1 MSKYHLTVEHDHDV
15 SNPCED
21 GDGKWQIYSFSKRHV
36 HFKDPE
42 ELIDEETGE
51 IKEDIKAKLESG
63 LAFFLSYYEHG
74 LCRWSLQGHGPQC
87 QWDSVS
93 KAGIAIWEE
102 PEENI
107 GAKTYEDRAEDCK
120 NALEEFTEW
129 CNGNCYSFKLTNKKG
144 EKIGSSN
151 YLIGNDQLEDAI
163 REELPEDAT
172 KENTEIDDK
181 YGALSYSIHKI
192 FPDKT
197 PA

>member
-1 MSKYHLTVEHDHDV
+1 MSKYHLTVQHDDDV
-15 SNPCED
+15 CNPCEN
-21 GDGKWQIYSFSKRHV
+21 GDGQWQIYSFNNRHV
-36 HFKDPE
+36 HFKHPE
-42 ELIDEETGE
+42 ELQDEETGE
-51 IKEDIKAKLESG
+51 LKADIKAKLESG

-74 LCRWSLQGHGPQC
+74 LCMWSLAGHGPQC

-107 GAKTYEDRAEDCK
+107 GAKDYDGRANDCK

-129 CNGNCYSFKLTNKKG
+129 CNGNCYCFTITDKKG
-144 EKIGSSN
+144 KKISEGNFLIGS
-151 YLIGNDQLEDAI
+151 DQLEDAI

-172 KENTEIDDK
+172 KQNTEIDDK
-181 YGALSYSIHKI
+181 YGTLSLHNI